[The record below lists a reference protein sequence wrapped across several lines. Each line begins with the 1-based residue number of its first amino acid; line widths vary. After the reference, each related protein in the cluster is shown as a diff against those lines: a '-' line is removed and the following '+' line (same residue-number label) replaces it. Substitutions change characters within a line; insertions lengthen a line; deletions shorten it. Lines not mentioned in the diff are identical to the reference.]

1 VTIGGTGGLAI
12 TRRMKRVLNDLPLIG
27 GFFSSRLGR
36 SVRGRLY
43 QIREEE
49 VERIAT
55 SLHGADVTWFLAG
68 GWGVDAL
75 VGRRTRH
82 HGDLD
87 LCIEVAADGEARA
100 VEALRTLDYDV
111 TVPRAPSGHRFPFRS
126 VLRDRSGR
134 TVDLIFITCLDT
146 SPTEEDVPTL
156 GIGDCSTGQLVV
168 EGRTVRVPCLSPSF
182 QVDLHTGY
190 IPQADDRQ
198 DVAVLCET
206 FGLPVPPAFSR
217 TQPPPSIGKRVE
229 DFVWEIIARVRGISA
244 VVVQVPEADEILDA
258 VGSSRPGAMPAH
270 VTVLYPFVSPRRIR
284 QSHCRQ
290 LEAIAARIE
299 PFTLALAELDHHELI
314 TFLTVHPEE
323 PLRRLTAA
331 VLDSWPEH
339 PPYGDDELD
348 VPPHLTLGNDVLPD
362 EIADSAEPL
371 LPVESEI
378 DRLVLMFRGL
388 SGRWRV
394 AHEFPLG
401 EGTG

>member
-1 VTIGGTGGLAI
+1 MRSSAGLAI
-12 TRRMKRVLNDLPLIG
+12 TRRIKPLLNDLPLLG

-36 SVRGRLY
+36 NLRKRLY
-43 QIREEE
+43 QVQAAE
-49 VERIAT
+49 VRRVAT
-55 SLHGADVTWFLAG
+55 ALDGADVTWFLGG

-75 VGRRTRH
+75 VGRRTRY

-87 LCIEVAADGEARA
+87 LCIEVAIDGEAKA
-100 VEALRTLDYDV
+100 VEVLRSLGYDV

-134 TVDLIFITCLDT
+134 TVDLIFITCLDA
-146 SPTEEDVPTL
+146 SPTEEDVPKL
-156 GIGDCSTGQLVV
+156 GTDDYSTGQVVV
-168 EGRTVRVPCLSPSF
+168 EGRPVQVPCLSPSF
-182 QVDLHTGY
+182 QLALHTGY
-190 IPQADDRQ
+190 IPQKDDRQ

-206 FGLPVPPAFSR
+206 FGLPAPPAYSR
-217 TQPPPSIGKRVE
+217 TQPPPSLGKRAH
-229 DFVWEIIARVRGISA
+229 DCAWEIVARIRGISA
-244 VVVQVPEADEILDA
+244 VVVLVPDADDILDA
-258 VGSSRPGAMPAH
+258 VGSSKSGGMPAH

-284 QSHCRQ
+284 QSHCEQ
-290 LEAIAARIE
+290 LEAIAARTE
-299 PFTLALAELDHHELI
+299 PFTLELAELDHHELI

-323 PLRRLTAA
+323 PLRRLTTA

-339 PPYGDDELD
+339 PPYGDDEFD
-348 VPPHLTLGNDVLPD
+348 VPPHLTLGYDVLPD

-371 LPVESEI
+371 LPIESEI
-378 DRLVLMFRGL
+378 DRLVLMLRGL